1 MAKKKSKKRAT
12 QTASSSENSDHTL
25 TQTMAD
31 HAISGALPYRPRAAS
46 RPQAPAPA
54 PSSSS
59 STHDPPQPQNIVH
72 AFAAYFRD
80 ESELGNW
87 QRMCRDLGITEEL
100 NSKTQCRKVRFYVS
114 QAAKL
119 GHD

>member
-1 MAKKKSKKRAT
+1 MAKKKSKKKAT
-12 QTASSSENSDHTL
+12 QTVSSPENSDNTL

-31 HAISGALPYRPRAAS
+31 HAISGAFPYRPRAAS
-46 RPQAPAPA
+46 GPQAPAPA
-54 PSSSS
+54 SSS
-59 STHDPPQPQNIVH
+59 STHDPPQLQNIVH
-72 AFAAYFRD
+72 AFAAYFGD

-114 QAAKL
+114 QAAKF